1 MKLFKLKKVLAG
13 FLAFVMVAG
22 YTSSVSAA
30 TSTSTLSSSSS
41 SSNFDEALEQLND
54 ATWSEY
60 YWLVEGEKKYS
71 GAPIAINTTAGV
83 FTYPEGF
90 SAIDTEYPIGSVAEM
105 QAMLAELEGKESKS
119 ESDKLKIEN
128 TKKILA
134 ACANKEGTAYSTPDI
149 GTTEWTF
156 EVPEDGLYALD
167 MLYYPTEAKSANIE
181 RTLRV
186 DGEILYSELR
196 NLALSKIWV
205 DEYKRDEN
213 GNIVF
218 ETDENGN
225 ESRPSKAQKPEWT
238 KYTLDDATGYYS
250 GEFLFY
256 LEAGKHTISL
266 EAQREPMVIASME
279 LRAPA
284 KVEKYADYIARL
296 EAEGATRPAASDKT
310 IIRVEAENP
319 SATSDRT
326 LYPTS
331 DRTSSI
337 NTPMSAASTL
347 VNTLGGTNWATVGQ
361 WAEWDVDV
369 KEAGLYTI
377 YFRFSQNFNEGI
389 FVSRKLTVDGEIPFE
404 EANYIEFMY
413 ENAWQLNAINDGTK
427 DANGN
432 YVAFEVYLTEGKH
445 TIGLEAT
452 LGHLGDIIKRVRET
466 LTGINDVYLKIL
478 QITGPNP
485 DAYTSYKFYSRIPKE
500 IEKMGEL
507 ADELYAIS
515 EEFRN
520 LSGVTSSNT
529 ATLENIARIL
539 EKMAKDS
546 EGQIAKNF
554 SALKS
559 NIGTLGTWINNIQ
572 KQSLIL
578 DYMIVAPVN
587 AALPENAKAEATF
600 WQDMWFEVQSFFYS
614 FIKDD
619 DSFTSDANADA
630 VKIDVWT
637 VVSRE
642 YTQIIRNLVK
652 DDFSKSYPNI
662 AVNLK
667 LVAGATLLPATLAGQ
682 GPDVMMGTGENT
694 VINYAVRGA
703 LVAINDI
710 EGVTKE
716 DFDEVSSRFL
726 IEAMRPVTVAMDN
739 ADGTRTRGNGDLK
752 VYGIPHTM
760 SYSAM
765 FYRTDVFAELGISIP
780 KTWDEFRS
788 IIPRLQSKNYTL
800 GMTKSLDMFILQ
812 SGADIYKDDGEHI
825 AYGEDVQLDAFTT
838 MTEFFTLYTLPMTID
853 ATNRF
858 RTGEAPIIISDLV
871 SFYNQ
876 FTAFA
881 TELKGLWSFANVP
894 GTVRD
899 DGTVNASNVLAVTS
913 LIIMKDALTRGT
925 AEPSFRF
932 IEWWT
937 RDNIQSS
944 YANEL
949 IAVIGNAAKYNTAN
963 VEAYLEMDWSARESK
978 IIMNEI
984 FPNLVGVPDMPGSY
998 IISRYVNFAFL
1009 AAYNDK
1015 ASPSDELLGYIEL
1028 IDKEFERKREE
1039 LNREFYIPAE
1049 SRFQDYFKYSWYSDF
1064 QNANA

>member
-1 MKLFKLKKVLAG
+1 MKLSKLKKVLAG

-22 YTSSVSAA
+22 YTSTVSAA
-30 TSTSTLSSSSS
+30 TSTSAKSSSSS

-60 YWLVEGEKKYS
+60 YWLVEGENRNVESIK
-71 GAPIAINTTAGV
+71 INLENGEFEKPAEYDSVYPAGTV
-83 FTYPEGF
+83 
-90 SAIDTEYPIGSVAEM
+90 SQM
-105 QAMLAELEGKESKS
+105 QAELAQLKAIASPNA
-119 ESDKLKIEN
+119 DQKLKIEN
-128 TKKILA
+128 IEKILK
-134 ACANKEGTAYSTPDI
+134 ACEKNPGAYSTPDI
-149 GTTEWTF
+149 GSVTWTF
-156 EVPEDGLYALD
+156 EVKEEGLYALD

-196 NLALSKIWV
+196 NLSLSKIWV
-205 DEYKRDEN
+205 DEYIYDEN

-218 ETDENGN
+218 EKDESGN
-225 ESRPSKAQKPEWT
+225 ESRPSKTQKPAWT
-238 KYTLDDATGYYS
+238 PYTLDDATGYYS
-250 GEFLFY
+250 GEFLFF
-256 LEAGKHTISL
+256 LKEGTHTITL
-266 EAQREPMVIASME
+266 EAQREPMVIADME
-279 LRAPA
+279 LRAPEE
-284 KVEKYADYIARL
+284 VIKYEDYIAKYTNQ
-296 EAEGATRPAASDKT
+296 GVTRPAISDKT
-310 IIRVEAENP
+310 ILRIEAETP

-326 LYPTS
+326 IYPTS

-347 VNTLGGTNWATVGQ
+347 VNTLGGTNWSTVGQ
-361 WAEWDVDV
+361 WSEWTVNV
-369 KEAGLYTI
+369 EEAGFYTI
-377 YFRFSQNFNEGI
+377 YIRFSQNYNSGI
-389 FVSRKLTVDGEIPFE
+389 FVSRKLTVDGTVPFD
-404 EANYIEFMY
+404 EANYLEFMY
-413 ENAWQLNAINDGTK
+413 NDAWQLEAINDGTK
-427 DANGN
+427 DANGE
-432 YVAFEVYLTEGKH
+432 YIPLEIYLEKGTH
-445 TIGLEAT
+445 TIGLEVT

-466 LTGINDVYLKIL
+466 LTGINSVYLKIL

-485 DAYTSYKFYSRIPKE
+485 DAYTDYKFYSRIPKE
-500 IEKMGEL
+500 IQKMGEL

-515 EEFRN
+515 EEFQA

-554 SALKS
+554 SSLKS
-559 NIGTLGTWINNIQ
+559 NIGTLGTWINTIQ
-572 KQSLIL
+572 KQSLIM
-578 DYMIVAPVN
+578 DYIIVAPVG
-587 AALPENAKAEATF
+587 AEAQLPAAEATF
-600 WQDMWFEVQSFFYS
+600 WQDLWFEVQSFFYS

-619 DSFTSDANADA
+619 DSFTSDASENAT
-630 VKIDVWT
+630 KIDVWT

-642 YTQIIRNLVK
+642 YTQIIRDLVK
-652 DDFSKSYPNI
+652 DDFSKSYPDI

-716 DFDEVSSRFL
+716 EFDEVSSRFL
-726 IEAMRPVTVAMDN
+726 IEAMRPVTVAMDSEN
-739 ADGTRTRGNGDLK
+739 GTRANGDIK

-765 FYRTDVFAELGISIP
+765 FYRTDVFAELGIPIP
-780 KTWDEFRS
+780 KTWDDFRS

-812 SGADIYKDDGEHI
+812 AGADIYKDDGEHI
-825 AYGEDVQLDAFTT
+825 AYGEDTQLDAFTT

-853 ATNRF
+853 STNRF
-858 RTGEAPIIISDLV
+858 RTGEAPIIVADLV
-871 SFYNQ
+871 GFYNQ

-881 TELKGLWSFANVP
+881 TELKGLWSFSNVP
-894 GTVRD
+894 GTLRVD
-899 DGTVNASNVLAVTS
+899 ENGNEIIDASNVLAVTS
-913 LIIMKDALTRGT
+913 LIIMKDAIPRGT
-925 AEPSFRF
+925 AEASFRF

-963 VEAYLEMDWSARESK
+963 VQAYLEMDWSARESK

-984 FPNLVGVPDMPGSY
+984 FPNIVGVPDMPGSY
-998 IISRYVNFAFL
+998 IIGRYVNFAFL
-1009 AAYNDK
+1009 AAYNEK

-1039 LNREFYIPAE
+1039 LNREFFIPAE
-1049 SRFQDYFKYSWYSDF
+1049 NRFQDYFKDCHYSDANKV
-1064 QNANA
+1064 NA